1 MTRHVPRLNIRPR
14 RHVIPAAPLRI
25 ILEPVYHDVE
35 DFADRLGE
43 CEQRG
48 ETQQRESNEGKVIM
62 AWEEAVQAVPIID
75 NRHNDGELDEN
86 HLVARQEL
94 LNEMAQVYV
103 NAVLYVA

>member
-1 MTRHVPRLNIRPR
+1 MTRYVPRLNIRPQ
-14 RHVIPAAPLRI
+14 RHVIPALPPRL
-25 ILEPVYHDVE
+25 ILEPVYHHVE

-103 NAVLYVA
+103 NAALYVA

>member
-1 MTRHVPRLNIRPR
+1 MTRYVPRLNIRPR
-14 RHVIPAAPLRI
+14 RHVIPAPPLHI
-25 ILEPVYHDVE
+25 TLEPVYHHVE
-35 DFADRLGE
+35 DFADGLGE

-62 AWEEAVQAVPIID
+62 VWEEAVQVASIID

-103 NAVLYVA
+103 NAAFYVA